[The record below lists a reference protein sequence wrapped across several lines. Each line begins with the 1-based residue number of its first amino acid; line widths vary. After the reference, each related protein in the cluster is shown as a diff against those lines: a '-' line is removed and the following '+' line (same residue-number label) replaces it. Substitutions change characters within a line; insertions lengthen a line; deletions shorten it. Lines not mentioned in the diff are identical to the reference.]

1 MIETV
6 FSTHPSPSWPQ
17 EMQRLAQ
24 FPRRDPFEA
33 DAVALVGTL
42 SQRILRSPLARQVPE
57 LAALA
62 HWFRPAN
69 LREMAA
75 QVNGAG
81 REVQAPGARVARSE
95 ASKVAERPSG
105 RTRVRPRG
113 VVFALAPANVEVLF
127 IYCWLLSLLAG
138 NATVIR
144 VSRKP
149 SPVRDSFVALIR
161 ELAQEPAHATVL
173 RDSWIVTYEH
183 DVALSKT
190 FSEACHARL
199 VWGGDATI
207 AAIRAIPLNP
217 LAVEISFADR
227 FSFAALDAASVLAQ
241 TDAALREVARRFVND
256 TLWSD
261 QQACSSPRAVIWI
274 GAADEVSRAQRR
286 FWDAYRAAAEGFA
299 DNPSSVMAR
308 VTDLFVLAAAGDID
322 GLASSPAQR
331 PALGTG
337 TALMKAVREVH
348 SGHGLFVEYVATK
361 AADIADFVREKDQT
375 LVVYGLPDEQLHE
388 LIETL
393 PNRALDRIVAPGHAT
408 EFSTIWDGTD
418 LFDVLTRKISLSA

>member
-42 SQRILRSPLARQVPE
+42 SQRILRSPLAREVPE

-69 LREMAA
+69 LRSLATRFTE
-75 QVNGAG
+75 
-81 REVQAPGARVARSE
+81 
-95 ASKVAERPSG
+95 AERG
-105 RTRVRPRG
+105 TRVRPRG

-138 NATVIR
+138 NATVVR

-149 SPVRDSFVALIR
+149 SPVRDSFVELIR
-161 ELAQEPAHATVL
+161 ELAREPAHAAVL

-183 DVALSKT
+183 DAALSKA
-190 FSEACHARL
+190 FSAACHARL

-207 AAIRAIPLNP
+207 TAIRAIPLNP

-227 FSFAALDAASVLAQ
+227 FSLAALDAATVLAQ
-241 TDAALREVARRFVND
+241 TDDALREVARRFVND

-274 GAADEVSRAQRR
+274 GTPEEVARAKKR
-286 FWDAYRAAAEGFA
+286 FWAAYQAASTGLA

-308 VTDLFVLAAAGDID
+308 VTDLFALAAAGGID
-322 GLASSPAQR
+322 GLAAPPAQR

-337 TALMKAVREVH
+337 TSVLEAVREIH
-348 SGHGLFVEYVATK
+348 SGHGLFVEYVAAK
-361 AADIADFVREKDQT
+361 AADVAGFVREKDQT
-375 LVVYGLPDEQLHE
+375 LVAYGLPGEALQE
-388 LIETL
+388 LIEML
-393 PNRALDRIVAPGHAT
+393 PNRALDRIVAPGQAT

-418 LFDVLTRKISLSA
+418 LFDVLTRKIGLSA

>member
-42 SQRILRSPLARQVPE
+42 SQRILRSPLAREVPE

-69 LREMAA
+69 LRSLATRFTE
-75 QVNGAG
+75 
-81 REVQAPGARVARSE
+81 
-95 ASKVAERPSG
+95 AERG
-105 RTRVRPRG
+105 TRVRPRG

-138 NATVIR
+138 NATVVR

-149 SPVRDSFVALIR
+149 SPVRDSFVELIR
-161 ELAQEPAHATVL
+161 ELAREPAHAAVL

-183 DVALSKT
+183 DAALSKA
-190 FSEACHARL
+190 FSAACHARL

-207 AAIRAIPLNP
+207 TAIRAIPLNP

-227 FSFAALDAASVLAQ
+227 FSLAALDAATVLAQ
-241 TDAALREVARRFVND
+241 TDDALREVARRFVND

-274 GAADEVSRAQRR
+274 GTPEEVARAKKR
-286 FWDAYRAAAEGFA
+286 FWAAYQAASTGLA

-308 VTDLFVLAAAGDID
+308 VTDLFALAAAGGID
-322 GLASSPAQR
+322 GLAAPPAQR

-337 TALMKAVREVH
+337 TSLLEAVREIH
-348 SGHGLFVEYVATK
+348 SGHGLFVEYVAAK
-361 AADIADFVREKDQT
+361 AADVAGFVREKDQT
-375 LVVYGLPDEQLHE
+375 LVAYGLPGEALQE
-388 LIETL
+388 LIEML
-393 PNRALDRIVAPGHAT
+393 PNRALDRIVAPGQAT

-418 LFDVLTRKISLSA
+418 LFDVLTRKIGLSA

>member
-69 LREMAA
+69 LREMATR
-75 QVNGAG
+75 VSGDG
-81 REVQAPGARVARSE
+81 R
-95 ASKVAERPSG
+95 

-361 AADIADFVREKDQT
+361 AADIANFVREKDQT

-393 PNRALDRIVAPGHAT
+393 PNRALDRIVAPGQAT

>member
-24 FPRRDPFEA
+24 LPRRDPFEA
-33 DAVALVGTL
+33 DAVALVGTV

-69 LREMAA
+69 LLKMAT
-75 QVNGAG
+75 QVTGVG
-81 REVQAPGARVARSE
+81 R
-95 ASKVAERPSG
+95 VAERPSG
-105 RTRVRPRG
+105 GTRTRPRG
-113 VVFALAPANVEVLF
+113 VVFALSPANVEVLF

-138 NATVIR
+138 NATVVR

-149 SPVRDSFVALIR
+149 SPVRDSFVALVR
-161 ELAQEPAHATVL
+161 ELAQEPTHAAVL

-183 DVALSKT
+183 DVAVSKT

-207 AAIRAIPLNP
+207 AAIRSIPLNP

-227 FSFAALDAASVLAQ
+227 FSLAALDAATVLAQ
-241 TDAALREVARRFVND
+241 TEAALREVARRFVND

-274 GAADEVSRAQRR
+274 GAADEVARAQRR

-337 TALMKAVREVH
+337 TSLMNAVRDVH
-348 SGHGLFVEYVATK
+348 SGHGLFVEYVAAN
-361 AADIADFVREKDQT
+361 AAQIADFVREKDQT
-375 LVVYGLPDEQLHE
+375 LVVYGLPVEELHE
-388 LIETL
+388 LIEIL
-393 PNRALDRIVAPGHAT
+393 PNRALDRIVAPGQAT

-418 LFDVLTRKISLSA
+418 LFDVLTRKIGLSA

>member
-6 FSTHPSPSWPQ
+6 FSTNPTPSWPQ
-17 EMQRLAQ
+17 EMQRLAHL
-24 FPRRDPFEA
+24 PRREPFA
-33 DAVALVGTL
+33 AGAVALVGTI
-42 SQRILRSPLARQVPE
+42 SQRILRSELARRVPE

-69 LREMAA
+69 LKNLANRFKGE
-75 QVNGAG
+75 G
-81 REVQAPGARVARSE
+81 RGTRL
-95 ASKVAERPSG
+95 RP
-105 RTRVRPRG
+105 PG
-113 VVFALAPANVEVLF
+113 VVFALSPSNVEVLF

-337 TALMKAVREVH
+337 TALMKAVRDVH

-375 LVVYGLPDEQLHE
+375 LVVYGLPDDQLHE

-393 PNRALDRIVAPGHAT
+393 PNRALDRIVAPGQAT